1 MPPRGYRRRV
11 TRLANTPRLSHPP
24 SPYQAAIYEFARTGT
39 GNAFVEA
46 VAGSGKSTTLL
57 GTLEWIPSSDT
68 ALCLAFNKSV
78 KEHLVTMTPGHVTVQ
93 TLNGYGHSLLCREF
107 RGTVFVDP
115 NRDRAIVQNLLKE
128 LGRHPYRYPNFLIT
142 KTACA
147 LVSLHKANLATEV
160 TSASV
165 GEAID
170 EYDLDVPPGA
180 LRIITGLAAKL
191 FEITTDRSRFD
202 ADRPVVSYD
211 DQLWMP
217 VMWNFDFRQYD
228 WVLVDEAQ
236 DLNRAQIELVMR
248 AVRPGGRIIAFGD
261 RHQAMYA
268 FRGAD
273 AYAVET
279 LIQRMNAE
287 LLPLS
292 ICYRCAKNVVQ
303 VAKSFVPQIEAS
315 DDADPGIVTRIHT
328 EPKCWDYLYNLSRED
343 MVLCRTNAPLMEVAE
358 QLVNRGQSV
367 RMADKSYADKLLS
380 LMAIADREGE
390 GGSLNE
396 RLFTYVKNEVQRRE
410 KDELPVSW
418 LIDRAKSLKPFFRHG
433 ATSDEIEDYIRTMF
447 DSTEGPLFSTVHRAK
462 GLEADRV
469 FVLRPDLMPHPKVR
483 PDSAQ
488 YVQELNLQYVA
499 ITRARRELYF
509 LSGIKNT
516 EERTADV
523 TTPAYRAYQ
532 AEVVNDLNR
541 VIGDIDPDQIGL
553 DHDQDPEEDEA
564 PF

>member
-39 GNAFVEA
+39 GNAFIEA

-78 KEHLVTMTPGHVTVQ
+78 KEHLVTLTPGHVTVQ

-128 LGRHPYRYPNFLIT
+128 LGKHPYRYPNFLVT
-142 KTACA
+142 KTVCA

-160 TSASV
+160 TPRSV
-165 GEAID
+165 GEAI
-170 EYDLDVPPGA
+170 EEFDLDVPPGS
-180 LRIITGLAAKL
+180 LRLITGLATKL
-191 FEITTDRSRFD
+191 FEFTTDRARFD

-217 VMWNFDFRQYD
+217 VMWNFEFRQYD

-248 AVRPGGRIIAFGD
+248 AVRPGGRVLAFGD

-279 LIQRMNAE
+279 LIHRMDAK

-315 DDADPGIVTRIHT
+315 DEAPTGIVTRIHD
-328 EPKCWDYLYNLSRED
+328 EQRCWDYLNGLDRTD

-380 LMAIADREGE
+380 LMAIADREGN
-390 GGSLNE
+390 GGSLDE
-396 RLFTYVKNEVQRRE
+396 RLFTYVKGEVQRRE
-410 KDELPVSW
+410 KDELPVGW

-433 ATSDEIEDYIRTMF
+433 STSDEVEDYIRTMF

-488 YVQELNLQYVA
+488 YAQELNLQYVA

-509 LSGIKNT
+509 LTGLQNT
-516 EERTADV
+516 EARVAEV
-523 TTPAYRAYQ
+523 TTPAYRAYE
-532 AEVVNDLNR
+532 AGVLTDLDR
-541 VIGDIDPDQIGL
+541 VLGDIDPAQAAHGL
-553 DHDQDPEEDEA
+553 DEEDEA